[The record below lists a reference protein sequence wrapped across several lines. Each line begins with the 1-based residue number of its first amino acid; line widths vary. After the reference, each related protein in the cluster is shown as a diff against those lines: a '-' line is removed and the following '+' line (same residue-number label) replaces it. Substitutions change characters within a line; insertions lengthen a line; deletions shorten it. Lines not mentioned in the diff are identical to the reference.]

1 MLRTVFLIGGDSAA
15 YAELINQQDIL
26 GIRVSRFRKAEDFLD
41 AIPLGASGCV
51 LTEIDLAGMGGFELH
66 AALVERRASLPVIFL
81 AAHANVSM
89 AVRAMQA
96 GAFDFLQEPI
106 DSAALLRCVHAALVN
121 EQRQYLAAEKQRAL
135 DLKYGRLTPR
145 ERDVLKL
152 VASGRSNKQA
162 AQYLSISHRTVEVYR
177 GRLMQKLELKTL
189 VELAA
194 FVGACAAF
202 RADTDGQMSTSA
214 PVAVDRS
221 MTVRHTPQTRSARVR
236 GARDPQPA

>member
-1 MLRTVFLIGGDSAA
+1 MLRTVFLIGDDSAA
-15 YAELINQQDIL
+15 YAELGNQQDIL
-26 GIRVSRFRKAEDFLD
+26 GISVSRFRKAEDFLD

-81 AAHANVSM
+81 TARGNVSM

-106 DSAALLRCVHAALVN
+106 DSAALLRCVHAALIN
-121 EQRQYLAAEKQRAL
+121 QERQYLAAEKQRAL

-214 PVAVDRS
+214 PLAVDRS

>member
-1 MLRTVFLIGGDSAA
+1 MLRTIFLIGDDSPSYAA
-15 YAELINQQDIL
+15 LVDLQDT
-26 GIRVSRFRKAEDFLD
+26 GGFKAIRFHSAEDFLD
-41 AIPLGASGCV
+41 AVPSGQSGCV
-51 LTEIDLAGMGGFELH
+51 LTEIQLAGMDGFELH
-66 AALVERRASLPVIFL
+66 ATLVERRASLPVIFL
-81 AAHANVSM
+81 AAHADVSM

-106 DSAALLRCVHAALVN
+106 DSAALLRCVHAALIN
-121 EQRQYLAAEKQRAL
+121 QERQYLAAEKQRAL

-189 VELAA
+189 VDLAA

-214 PVAVDRS
+214 PLAVDRS
-221 MTVRHTPQTRSARVR
+221 MTVRHAPQTRSARVR

>member
-1 MLRTVFLIGGDSAA
+1 MLRTVFLIGDDSAA
-15 YAELINQQDIL
+15 YAELGNQQDIL
-26 GIRVSRFRKAEDFLD
+26 GIKVSRFRKAEDFLD
-41 AIPLGASGCV
+41 AISLGASGCV

-81 AAHANVSM
+81 TARGNVSM

-106 DSAALLRCVHAALVN
+106 DSAALLRCVHAALIN
-121 EQRQYLAAEKQRAL
+121 QERQYLAAEKQRAL

-162 AQYLSISHRTVEVYR
+162 AQYLGISHRTVEVYR

-189 VELAA
+189 VQLAA

-214 PVAVDRS
+214 PLAVDRS
-221 MTVRHTPQTRSARVR
+221 MTVRHAPQTRSARVR

>member
-1 MLRTVFLIGGDSAA
+1 VFIGGDSAA

-81 AAHANVSM
+81 AAQGNVSM

-106 DSAALLRCVHAALVN
+106 DSAALLRCVHAALVY
-121 EQRQYLAAEKQRAL
+121 EERQYLAAEKQRAL

-152 VASGRSNKQA
+152 VTSGCSNKQA
-162 AQYLSISHRTVEVYR
+162 GQYLSISYRTVEVYR
-177 GRLMQKLELKTL
+177 GRLMQKLELTTL
-189 VELAA
+189 LELAA
-194 FVGACAAF
+194 FAGV
-202 RADTDGQMSTSA
+202 
-214 PVAVDRS
+214 RS
-221 MTVRHTPQTRSARVR
+221 LQS
-236 GARDPQPA
+236 G